1 MFKFL
6 PHVDKKFI
14 LSKLSQEEIFEKYI
28 GEQVS
33 LSRTYRSPL
42 REDLRPTCSFKYLG
56 DILLL
61 KDWAGH
67 FTGDCFRLVSIL
79 NNNCTYNQVYKIIAN
94 DFNIISNGKK
104 GESYKR
110 KPVFTVCKTTKAD
123 IKVKWRSFDSEDI
136 AYWQSFGISMNTL
149 VKFNIGAVDYVWL
162 NNVILYKF
170 SSLDRAYCYWFSS
183 NDMKVYFPFR
193 KEYRFLGNTSV
204 LQGYDQLPE
213 YGDLLVITKSLKDV
227 ALLSEYGISAV
238 APPSESSIITE
249 EEHADLSKR
258 FKTIVTLYDFDLTGI
273 RSSNKMKKKYN
284 YKIMFLTNGRFKS
297 KDYGAKDLTDLYKI
311 KGDMSVES
319 FITNIINI

>member
-1 MFKFL
+1 MFQFL

-67 FTGDCFRLVSIL
+67 FTGDCFRLVSLL
-79 NNNCTYNQVYKIIAN
+79 NNNCTYGEVYEIIAH
-94 DFNIISNGKK
+94 DFNIIKKGKK
-104 GESYKR
+104 GSSYKK
-110 KPVFTVCKTTKAD
+110 KPVYTVDKTFKAD
-123 IKVKWRSFDSEDI
+123 IQVKWRSLDYIDLN
-136 AYWQSFGISMNTL
+136 YWSAFGISQKTL
-149 VKFNIGAVDYVWL
+149 MKFNIGAVEFVWL
-162 NNVILYKF
+162 NGNIIYKF
-170 SSLDRAYCYWFSS
+170 SSNDRAYCYWFS
-183 NDMKVYFPFR
+183 NEDMKVYYPFR
-193 KEYRFLGNTSV
+193 SEYRFLGNTSV
-204 LQGYDQLPE
+204 LQGYAQLPAE
-213 YGDLLVITKSLKDV
+213 GDLLVVTKSLKDV
-227 ALLSEYGISAV
+227 ALLYEYGISAV

-258 FKTIVTLYDFDLTGI
+258 FKRIVTLYDFDLTGV

-284 YKIMFLTNGRFKS
+284 YEIRFLTNGRFKT
-297 KDYGAKDLTDLYKI
+297 KDYGAKDLTDLFKASGCI
-311 KGDMSVES
+311 SVEEC
-319 FITNIINI
+319 IADIINR